1 MLQQHA
7 ATCRAT
13 YHPTGAPHGR
23 DLSARRVAATCR
35 QVCTDLNRTLIG
47 FLKILMDQVKSFSVG
62 KTLKTFL
69 TCALLLSAMFLLF
82 PKIPRATA
90 VVSRT
95 SSPLDKNTSNS
106 FFRARS
112 LGRPVACSGDFK
124 CAWRM
129 VTIRTSY
136 GDKPNFDNAMSESI
150 KFGSLPLGPKFNLD
164 LTFLG
169 FPGLDV
175 KIVLF
180 IRKLV
185 CSRAKKV
192 Y

>member
-1 MLQQHA
+1 MLQLVAQLITQPVHHMEGI
-7 ATCRAT
+7 RR
-13 YHPTGAPHGR
+13 R
-23 DLSARRVAATCR
+23 DVLQRHVVKC
-35 QVCTDLNRTLIG
+35 VPTLIG

-69 TCALLLSAMFLLF
+69 TGALLLSAMFLLF

-90 VVSRT
+90 VVGRT
-95 SSPLDKNTSNS
+95 SSPLDKNIANS
-106 FFRARS
+106 FFRARL

-124 CAWRM
+124 CAWKM

-136 GDKPNFDNAMSESI
+136 GDKPNVNNAMSESI
-150 KFGSLPLGPKFNLD
+150 KFGSLPLGPKCNLD